1 MDIYNSKNGYPLI
14 ELVISIG
21 LIQII
26 DIYKL
31 FKIVDIRNSNYG
43 YQLIE

>member
-31 FKIVDIRNSNYG
+31 FNIVDIHNSNYG